1 MFKQPIYYIFFL
13 LGFCKV
19 MPAIADNRLD
29 SLLNLLSVKQN
40 SNERI
45 EVLLQLTELYTSSN
59 HAAASVY
66 GLEVA
71 KLAEENKAHTL
82 QAKAYALLAANQ
94 VELSNYDS
102 AIIYY
107 NLAAPLIEDEKE
119 KAINYN
125 NLGIAFERKGSYTEA
140 FSNYLTAL
148 KIYEQLGDKHGI
160 AKEYLNV
167 GLIRLYKNEFKIGT
181 HYFKKALAIF
191 VQLKDTNGMAS
202 ALNNLGICE
211 KEQGNYLTALGY
223 FKKVLTIDE
232 KEGNRSNIAGSLN
245 NVGTAYD
252 MLKDHNKALSYYFRS
267 IAMKRELEEYYEL
280 SNTFLNVG
288 ETLRKSGKYGLA
300 NVYLDSAVYLNKKY
314 NFDPNNMELYDA
326 FYKLEFDRKNYA
338 KALEYFKQYHLIKD
352 SVEHIENNITIT
364 KLQAVYDLE
373 KANHELARERVS
385 LKWAYYTRFIFI
397 IAVLLLACL
406 CLYFYYNIKRTIK
419 LNQLLNKKQ
428 VDLQLAKDQAEYAS
442 KIKSQFLSVV
452 SHEIRTPLNAIIG
465 VSNLLQNEKNEGQQE
480 NINVLRS
487 STQLLLHLINDLLDL
502 HKLEVGKMKVDVE
515 QLDVKG
521 ISESLIKMFKVSASQ
536 KGIDLRYSIDPK
548 IKQTF
553 LGDDIK
559 LTQAL
564 TNLLSNAIKFTDKGF
579 VELIIE
585 QLSTNMQ
592 SSTLRFIVKD
602 TGIGIQE
609 KEQQN
614 IFESFTQASVHT
626 SRIYGGS
633 GLGLS
638 ISKRLIEVMGGEIK
652 LKSSAGQGSEFSFE
666 LKLIHD
672 GSKNESRNIG
682 SYNEQTITGKRILI
696 TEDNPVNVFVI
707 RQFLERWGANV
718 EVANNGQEAID
729 FLLEQPFDLILM
741 DVQMPVKDGLQA
753 TSEIRMS
760 DYKWKNIPIIALT
773 ASHEDEVKDDIMSS
787 GMNDYV
793 IKPFEPEDLLQ
804 KLSRQF
810 SIS

>member
-1 MFKQPIYYIFFL
+1 MFKQHIYYIFLL

-19 MPAIADNRLD
+19 IPAVADNRLD

-45 EVLLQLTELYTSSN
+45 EVLLQLTEIYTTTN

-66 GLEVA
+66 GLELA
-71 KLAEENKAHTL
+71 KLAEENKVPTL

-107 NLAAPLIEDEKE
+107 NLAAPLIENEKE

-125 NLGIAFERKGSYTEA
+125 ELGIAYERKGSYTEA

-148 KIYEQLGDKHGI
+148 KIYEQLDDKQGI
-160 AKEYLNV
+160 AQEYLNI
-167 GLIRLYKNEFKIGT
+167 GLIRLYKEEYKLGT
-181 HYFKKALAIF
+181 EYFKKALTIF
-191 VQLKDTNGMAS
+191 YELNNMEGVAS

-211 KEQGNYLTALGY
+211 TELGNYLSSLEY
-223 FKKVLTIDE
+223 FKKVLAIDE
-232 KEGNRSNIAGSLN
+232 KMGNKSNIASSTN
-245 NVGTAYD
+245 NVGTAYEL
-252 MLKDHNKALSYYFRS
+252 LKEYKKALTYFYKS
-267 IAMKRELEEYYEL
+267 IEMKRELKEYFQL
-280 SNTFLNVG
+280 SNSFLNVG
-288 ETLRKSGKYGLA
+288 SSLTKCGQLNLA
-300 NVYLDSAVYLNKKY
+300 NVYLDSAAYLNKKY
-314 NFDPNNMELYDA
+314 QFHPNTVELYQS
-326 FYKLEFDRKNYA
+326 YYELEVARKNYA
-338 KALEYFKQYHLIKD
+338 KALEYYKQYHLIKD
-352 SVEHIENNITIT
+352 SVEHIENDITIS

-373 KANHELARERVS
+373 KANHELAQERVS

-428 VDLQLAKDQAEYAS
+428 VDLQLAKDQAENAS

-465 VSNLLQNEKNEGQQE
+465 VSNLLQNERNDVQQE

-502 HKLEVGKMKVDVE
+502 HKLELGKMKVDFE

-521 ISESLIKMFKVSASQ
+521 IAESLIKMFKVSASQ
-536 KGIDLRYSIDPK
+536 KGIELRYTVDPK
-548 IKQTF
+548 IKRTY

-564 TNLLSNAIKFTDKGF
+564 TNLLSNAIKFTDKGC
-579 VELIIE
+579 VELIVE
-585 QLSTNMQ
+585 QLTTSAK
-592 SSTLRFIVKD
+592 SSKLRFTVKD
-602 TGIGIQE
+602 SGIGIPE

-614 IFESFTQASVHT
+614 IFESFTQANAHT
-626 SRIYGGS
+626 SRIYGGT

-638 ISKRLIEVMGGEIK
+638 ISKRLIEVLGGEIK
-652 LKSSAGQGSEFSFE
+652 LKSKAGQGSEFSFE
-666 LKLIHD
+666 LELIHD
-672 GSKNESRNIG
+672 VNRKEIEDTGLI
-682 SYNEQTITGKRILI
+682 NEQRISGKRILI

-707 RQFLERWGANV
+707 KQFLERWGAHV
-718 EVANNGQEAID
+718 EVAINGQEAID
-729 FLLEQPFDLILM
+729 FLLKQQFDLILM
-741 DVQMPVKDGLQA
+741 DVQMPVKNGLQA
-753 TSEIRMS
+753 TLEIRMS
-760 DYKWKNIPIIALT
+760 DYKWKDIPIIALT
-773 ASHEDEVKDDIMSS
+773 ASHEDEVKDDIISS